1 MDKQRFFRRKLVTAV
16 MAVFAMTGSALAQES
31 EPANDQM
38 STAQLLTIG
47 ADGSASV
54 SGVVGT
60 IGGTAVVDVDFYSFD
75 AFEKNLVTINI
86 DGGATGLR
94 GFDSIIY
101 IFGPGIMNYAE
112 FDDYL
117 AGDEG
122 SPAASGGGLDAR
134 VDGFEIPQTGRYT
147 VAVTTVGVT
156 MNPDGTYEIGTTPSG
171 GNGDYTLKI
180 SGVVVAPAPGGDGG
194 DGGSAGGGGDGG
206 TGGGD
211 VVQASIEIKAGEL
224 VRGSRRD
231 IVVALLSS
239 PTFDPRNVDVNSLTF
254 ALGNGQVGLKR
265 CSKHGWRINRDNRRD
280 LVCHFSTDAAGV
292 PAGNVEAVLRGK
304 MKDNGPAFEGKSTV
318 KVIDRHADRRGRH
331 DRDRHDERDHRRGRD
346 RD

>member
-60 IGGTAVVDVDFYSFD
+60 IGGTAVVDVDFFSFD
-75 AFEKNLVTINI
+75 AFAGNEVTINI
-86 DGGATGLR
+86 DGGASGLR

-101 IFGPGIMNYAE
+101 IFGPGIMNYSE
-112 FDDYL
+112 FDDYHST
-117 AGDEG
+117 DEG
-122 SPAASGGGLDAR
+122 SPAPNGTLDAR
-134 VDGFEIPQTGRYT
+134 VDKFQIPQTGRYT
-147 VAVTTVGVT
+147 VAVTALGVQMGWDGSYPIGYT
-156 MNPDGTYEIGTTPSG
+156 PDG

-180 SGVVVAPAPGGDGG
+180 SGVLAPAPVPGPTPDPVPVPTP
-194 DGGSAGGGGDGG
+194 DP
-206 TGGGD
+206 
-211 VVQASIEIKAGEL
+211 VVQTDIEIKAGEL
-224 VRGSRRD
+224 VRGTKRE
-231 IVVALLSS
+231 IFVAVLSS
-239 PTFDPRNVDVNSLTF
+239 STFDPRDVDVNSLTF
-254 ALGNGQVGLKR
+254 ALGNGQAGLRR

-280 LVCHFSTDAAGV
+280 LVCHFSADVAGV

-304 MKDNGPAFEGKSTV
+304 LKTNGQAFEGKGTV
-318 KVIDRHADRRGRH
+318 RVIDRHADRRGRH
-331 DRDRHDERDHRRGRD
+331 DRDRDDDRDRRRGRD
-346 RD
+346 RDDD